1 VAAAVLA
8 ITTSMGG
15 GGGDH
20 GKGCKEKVLQV
31 VIDANQSGY
40 DINDPAVQ
48 DALESIANALGSLG
62 GTQIGNFRGTWRG
75 GGFS

>member
-1 VAAAVLA
+1 
-8 ITTSMGG
+8 
-15 GGGDH
+15 
-20 GKGCKEKVLQV
+20 VLQV

-40 DINDPAVQ
+40 DINDTAVQ